1 MTDTLNQ
8 LAQQMTGLFK
18 QAIAAS
24 SVEVASIIQSKDQNA
39 QRIEHQ
45 LDHMLGF
52 CCDLEMLVLYKQLCR
67 YYYALDAEATADYID
82 AYRKMWDSGDGLE
95 EGV

>member
-18 QAIAAS
+18 QAIAAAS
-24 SVEVASIIQSKDQNA
+24 EEVASIIQSRDQNP

-52 CCDLEMLVLYKQLCR
+52 CCDPEMLALYKQLCR
-67 YYYALDAEATADYID
+67 YYFALDATATADYID
-82 AYRKMWDSGDGLE
+82 AYRKMWDSGDG
-95 EGV
+95 V